1 MFLKLTEVK
10 TRQANHGA
18 LIVTSEAPIY
28 LNMDR
33 VTMIIPFTQQW
44 EETKVITTYSV
55 FEEPE
60 KITTAIKSLS
70 LTLVEI
76 DGRQLQIKESIDYIT
91 TAMNVKE
98 ETNNEKF

>member
-1 MFLKLTEVK
+1 MFIKLTEVQ
-10 TRQANHGA
+10 TRQANNGA
-18 LIVTSEAPIY
+18 LIITSEAPIY

-33 VTMIIPFTQQW
+33 VTMLRPLTQQW
-44 EETKVITTYSV
+44 EETKVITTYST

-76 DGRQLQIKESIDYIT
+76 DGRQLQIKEYIDFIKRQLT
-91 TAMNVKE
+91 LRRN
-98 ETNNEKF
+98 